1 MLTANPTGLERRV
14 CPPLGYRR
22 VPARSLAAD
31 TSGRTAYAVWTGIGA
46 VGTVLMGVMLFGET
60 LNSARLGGITLVLTG
75 IVALRLAPA

>member
-46 VGTVLMGVMLFGET
+46 VGIVMMGIVLFGET
-60 LNSARLGGITLVLTG
+60 LNSVCLSGIALVLAG
-75 IVALRLAPA
+75 IIALRPAPA